1 MADEDALEE
10 TFDDE
15 PDDDED
21 DKKGKGKK
29 PPKSKKKM
37 ILIGVGALVGLLVLG
52 GGGAYMFGLLD
63 GPLGI
68 EREKTKLE
76 LDLGVPVRH
85 PLPVIKADLKT
96 GRCRSPFLR
105 VEVAL
110 VLAKDDIDV
119 VEERKTE
126 ILDAVRIHLREQ
138 ERQDLVG
145 KAGAEKLRFDLAN
158 IINNVIQ
165 PRRIQGVLFKEFLL
179 Q

>member
-1 MADEDALEE
+1 MADEDALEDP
-10 TFDDE
+10 FDDE
-15 PDDDED
+15 PDDDGA
-21 DKKGKGKK
+21 KKGKDKK
-29 PPKSKKKM
+29 SPKSKKKT
-37 ILIGVGALVGLLVLG
+37 ILIGVAGLVGVLVLG
-52 GGGAYMFGLLD
+52 GGGAFMFGLLD
-63 GPLGI
+63 GLLGI

-110 VLAKDDIDV
+110 VLAKDDID
-119 VEERKTE
+119 
-126 ILDAVRIHLREQ
+126 
-138 ERQDLVG
+138 LVG

-165 PRRIQGVLFKEFLL
+165 PSRIQGVLFKEFLL